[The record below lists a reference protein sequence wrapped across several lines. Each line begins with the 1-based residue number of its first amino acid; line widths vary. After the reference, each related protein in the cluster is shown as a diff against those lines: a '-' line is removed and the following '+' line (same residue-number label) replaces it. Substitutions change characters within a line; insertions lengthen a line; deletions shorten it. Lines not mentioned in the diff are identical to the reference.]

1 MFFNALLGRGR
12 NSASLSSDEGLGN
25 AVATDTKLSGLANSP
40 AVIPARAGRST
51 TGCQQC
57 GKLHIRENRFAV
69 SNFGFD
75 SDLITVS
82 HPEKAFSHPKLVQ
95 AGQIKRKYN
104 LVIDFARLA

>member
-1 MFFNALLGRGR
+1 M
-12 NSASLSSDEGLGN
+12 
-25 AVATDTKLSGLANSP
+25 
-40 AVIPARAGRST
+40 
-51 TGCQQC
+51 GCQQC
-57 GKLHIRENRFAV
+57 GKLHIEENHFAV

-82 HPEKAFSHPKLVQ
+82 HPEKAFCNPKLVQ